1 MLFCLTANH
10 RNTDFDVLERI
21 SHVTESTAADLLRTY
36 DFVRGA
42 IVLSTCNR
50 FEAYLELDEPVTA
63 GAALAHE
70 AVLETLRVITEGDA
84 DTLDES
90 AVALVGDDVVRHL
103 FAVSAGLE
111 SMAVGEEEISGQV
124 RRALAAARDAGTVS
138 PMLEQ
143 MFQRA
148 THTTRE
154 LRAKADVAAGGRSL
168 ARIALDLAG
177 TRVTDWATVPV
188 LLVGTGR
195 YAATTIAA
203 LRARGADDISVF
215 SATGRAEQFALRYG
229 VRAEHDLP
237 AAIGGARIVITCTA
251 RYAVRPGDIPDTA
264 DRLIIDL
271 GLPRNV
277 DPAVAS
283 LDGVELLDLELIGR
297 HASLPEL
304 GAGAHELV
312 GSAAAVF
319 TAEQDAAPAIVAVR
333 SHIQSV
339 LDAEIARA
347 RARGA
352 GPDAEAALRHLAG
365 VLSHTPS
372 VRAREFAAAGRLRE
386 FEAAISTLFGVDV
399 ESSPAEEQRGLRAV

>member
-21 SHVTESTAADLLRTY
+21 SHVSESTAADLLRTY
-36 DFVRGA
+36 EFVRGA
-42 IVLSTCNR
+42 VVLSTCNR

-70 AVLETLRVITEGDA
+70 AVLEALRVTTDGDA
-84 DTLDES
+84 DALDES

-124 RRALAAARDAGTVS
+124 RRALAAARDAGTAS
-138 PMLEQ
+138 PQLERL
-143 MFQRA
+143 FQRA

-168 ARIALDLAG
+168 ARIALDMAG
-177 TRVTDWATVPV
+177 TRVTDWSTVPV

-237 AAIGGARIVITCTA
+237 AAIGAARIVITCTA
-251 RYAVRPGDIPDTA
+251 RYLVTADDIPDRA

-277 DPAVAS
+277 DPAVAD

-304 GAGAHELV
+304 GAGAQELV

-319 TAEQDAAPAIVAVR
+319 TAEQAAAPAIVAVR

-352 GPDAEAALRHLAG
+352 DPETEAALRHLAG

-372 VRAREFAAAGRLRE
+372 VRAREFTAAGRLRE
-386 FEAAISTLFGVDV
+386 FEAAITTLFGVEVD
-399 ESSPAEEQRGLRAV
+399 SSPVADRRGLRAV

>member
-21 SHVTESTAADLLRTY
+21 SHVSESTAADLLRTY
-36 DFVRGA
+36 EFVRGA
-42 IVLSTCNR
+42 VVLSTCNR

-70 AVLETLRVITEGDA
+70 AVLEALRVTTDGGADA
-84 DTLDES
+84 LDES

-124 RRALAAARDAGTVS
+124 RRALAAARDAGTAS
-138 PMLEQ
+138 PQLERL
-143 MFQRA
+143 FQRA

-168 ARIALDLAG
+168 ARIALDMAG
-177 TRVTDWATVPV
+177 TRVTDWSTVPV

-237 AAIGGARIVITCTA
+237 AAIGAARIVITCTA
-251 RYAVRPGDIPDTA
+251 RYLVTADDIPDSA

-277 DPAVAS
+277 DPAVAD
-283 LDGVELLDLELIGR
+283 LDGVELLDLALIGR

-304 GAGAHELV
+304 GAGAQELV

-319 TAEQDAAPAIVAVR
+319 TAEQAAAPAIVAVR

-352 GPDAEAALRHLAG
+352 DPETEAALRHLAG

-386 FEAAISTLFGVDV
+386 FEAAITTLFGVEVD
-399 ESSPAEEQRGLRAV
+399 SSPVADRRGLRAV

>member
-21 SHVTESTAADLLRTY
+21 SHVSESTAADLLRTY
-36 DFVRGA
+36 EFVRGA
-42 IVLSTCNR
+42 VVLSTCNR

-70 AVLETLRVITEGDA
+70 AVLEALRVTTDGDA
-84 DTLDES
+84 DALDES

-124 RRALAAARDAGTVS
+124 RRALAAARDAGTAS
-138 PMLEQ
+138 PQLERL
-143 MFQRA
+143 FQRA

-168 ARIALDLAG
+168 ARIALDMAG
-177 TRVTDWATVPV
+177 TRVTDWSTVPV

-215 SATGRAEQFALRYG
+215 SATGRAEQFAHRYG

-237 AAIGGARIVITCTA
+237 AAIGAARIVITCTA
-251 RYAVRPGDIPDTA
+251 RYLVTADDIPDSA

-277 DPAVAS
+277 DPAVAD

-304 GAGAHELV
+304 GAGAQELV

-319 TAEQDAAPAIVAVR
+319 TAEQAAAPAIVAVR

-352 GPDAEAALRHLAG
+352 DPETEAALRHLAG

-372 VRAREFAAAGRLRE
+372 VRAREFTAAGRLRE
-386 FEAAISTLFGVDV
+386 FEAAITTLFGVEVD
-399 ESSPAEEQRGLRAV
+399 SSPVADRRGLRAV